1 MHSETKCMH
10 IHQLHAYS
18 SASLRASQPTIR
30 ATHVM

>member
-1 MHSETKCMH
+1 MH